1 MKRSQ
6 INQAIRDASNAF
18 SLNCW
23 SLPPK
28 ANWDVTDFGLGIFET
43 KGLVLINLA
52 SEAEYCEK
60 LMYAKK
66 NQVTPEHY
74 HKQKKEDI
82 ICRAG
87 ELTVILWKD
96 LKETKSELI
105 TVQINGEVCKIESG
119 KEVILKAGER
129 ITIYP
134 YQWHKFY
141 PTSDECII
149 GEVSTANDDLNDNFF
164 WDDQIGRY
172 PEILEDEPAIL
183 KLLSE

>member
-6 INQAIRDASNAF
+6 INKAIVDASNYFA
-18 SLNCW
+18 SNCW
-23 SLPPK
+23 SLPPQPS
-28 ANWDVTDFGLGIFET
+28 WDVTDFGLASFDS

-52 SEAEYCEK
+52 NEPEYCEK
-60 LMYAKK
+60 LMYAKR

-82 ICRAG
+82 ICRVG
-87 ELTVILWKD
+87 ELAVVLWIDIKD
-96 LKETKSELI
+96 TQTNKI
-105 TVQINGEVCKIESG
+105 TVQINAEKREVEAGTEI
-119 KEVILKAGER
+119 ILKAGER

-141 PTSDECII
+141 PISEECII
-149 GEVSTANDDLNDNFF
+149 GEVSTANDDVNDNFF
-164 WDDQIGRY
+164 LDEHIGRY
-172 PEILEDEPAIL
+172 PEILEDEPALL